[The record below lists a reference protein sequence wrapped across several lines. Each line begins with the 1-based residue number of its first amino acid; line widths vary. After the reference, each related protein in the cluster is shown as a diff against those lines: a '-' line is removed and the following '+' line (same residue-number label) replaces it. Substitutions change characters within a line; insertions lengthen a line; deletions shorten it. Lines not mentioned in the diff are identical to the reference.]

1 MKKRLIVLSTTNDPY
16 LNHAL
21 EETLFMS
28 YLDYEQILFLW
39 VNEPAVVFGRN
50 QNPWREIDVRYAQSK
65 DIKLLRR
72 VSGGGTVYHDLGNL
86 NYAFISHHGIYDEQA
101 HFKLII
107 EAVKQLGMDLEISSR
122 KDLTLNDYKVSGSA
136 FFMKGLRRLHHG
148 TLLVNANLEVLTKSL
163 KITDSH
169 FQKRFI
175 QTRSIMSV
183 PSKVRNLSQD
193 MPNLMTSDVMNAIVD
208 QYYISQK
215 YEVDTLTICDI
226 ITAHQ
231 LSIQQA
237 MQKHRS
243 WTWVFGETP
252 KFTFINETGKS
263 FDIEGGTVKSSTQ
276 NESMLLFPQLR
287 YS

>member
-1 MKKRLIVLSTTNDPY
+1 MKKRLVVLSTSNDPY

-50 QNPWREIDVRYAQSK
+50 QNPWREIDVQYAQSK

-107 EAVKQLGMDLEISSR
+107 EAVGRFGMDLKISSR
-122 KDLTLNDYKVSGSA
+122 KDLTLKDHKVSGSA

-148 TLLVNANLEVLTKSL
+148 TLLVHANLEVLTNSL
-163 KITDSH
+163 KITDEH
-169 FQKRFI
+169 FQKQFI
-175 QTRSIMSV
+175 QTRSIVSV
-183 PSKVRNLSQD
+183 PSKVRNLSEEI
-193 MPNLMTSDVMNAIVD
+193 PNLKTSDVMNAIVD
-208 QYYISQK
+208 EYYISQK
-215 YEVDTLTICDI
+215 YEVETLSICDI
-226 ITAHQ
+226 ITSHQ
-231 LSIQQA
+231 LSIQHA
-237 MQKHRS
+237 KQKHRS
-243 WTWVFGETP
+243 WSWVFGETP
-252 KFTFINETGKS
+252 NFTFINETGS
-263 FDIEGGTVKSSTQ
+263 AFDIEGGMVKPSTD
-276 NESMLLFPQLR
+276 NDRTLLLPQLR

>member
-1 MKKRLIVLSTTNDPY
+1 MKKRLIVLSTSNDPY

-28 YLDYEQILFLW
+28 YLDYEQVLFLW

-50 QNPWREIDVRYAQSK
+50 QNPWREIDVQYAQSK

-107 EAVKQLGMDLEISSR
+107 EAVKQLGMDLEVSSR
-122 KDLTLNDYKVSGSA
+122 KDLTFNTQKVSGSA

-148 TLLVNANLEVLTKSL
+148 TLLVHANLDVLSKSL
-163 KITDSH
+163 KITDDH

-175 QTRSIMSV
+175 QTRSIVSV
-183 PSKVRNLSQD
+183 PSKVTNLSD
-193 MPNLMTSDVMNAIVD
+193 HLPKLKTSDVVNAIVN
-208 QYYISQK
+208 QYYISQN
-215 YEVDTLTICDI
+215 YDIETESICDI
-226 ITAHQ
+226 ISKHQ
-231 LSIQQA
+231 LTIQQS

-243 WTWVFGETP
+243 WSWVFGETP
-252 KFTFINETGKS
+252 NFTFINENGKA
-263 FDIEGGTVKSSTQ
+263 FDIEGGTVKPSS
-276 NESMLLFPQLR
+276 NSESMLLLPQLR